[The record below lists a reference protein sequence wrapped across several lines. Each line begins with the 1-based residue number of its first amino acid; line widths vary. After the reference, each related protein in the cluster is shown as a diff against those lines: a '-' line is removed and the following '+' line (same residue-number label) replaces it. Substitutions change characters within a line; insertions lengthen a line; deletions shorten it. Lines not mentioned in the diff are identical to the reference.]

1 MTNGNDID
9 DVSRFQELFLQTA
22 NGHILKMSSL
32 LNQITEDSSKSLI
45 EDLHLH
51 AHSLKGEAFA
61 MQYIQFGTYV
71 TVIEI
76 YVKNIKESNGTI
88 TEEKIN
94 YLRSA
99 IQEMSKILEIIHN
112 NQKEPD
118 DLSIETETLQNR
130 LSNTL

>member
-1 MTNGNDID
+1 MTNGNDIN
-9 DVSRFQELFLQTA
+9 DVTQFKDLFLQTA
-22 NGHILKMSSL
+22 NDHILKMSSL

-76 YVKNIKESNGTI
+76 YIKNIMEANGTI
-88 TEEKIN
+88 SEVKLN
-94 YLRSA
+94 CLRSA

-118 DLSIETETLQNR
+118 NLTVEIESLQNR
-130 LSNTL
+130 LSKML